1 MLTSIQATKLARE
14 AIDLLVEKPIEA
26 VISCERNNDG
36 FVVRVEICDTKAHI
50 ADNDILAT
58 YELCL
63 DKETGDVL
71 RYERLTRAR
80 RSDSAVFAA

>member
-1 MLTSIQATKLARE
+1 MLSSIQATKFARE
-14 AIDLLVEKPIEA
+14 AIDVLVEKPIEA
-26 VISCERNNDG
+26 VIRCERTNDG
-36 FVVRVEICDTKAHI
+36 FIVRVEICDTKAHI
-50 ADNDILAT
+50 ADNDILAI

-71 RYERLTRAR
+71 KYERLNRSR

>member
-14 AIDLLVEKPIEA
+14 AIEVLVEKPIET
-26 VISCERNNDG
+26 VISCERTNDG
-36 FVVRVEICDTKAHI
+36 FVIRIEVCDTKAHI
-50 ADNDILAT
+50 ADNDILAI
-58 YELCL
+58 YELSL
-63 DKETGDVL
+63 DKEDGDVL